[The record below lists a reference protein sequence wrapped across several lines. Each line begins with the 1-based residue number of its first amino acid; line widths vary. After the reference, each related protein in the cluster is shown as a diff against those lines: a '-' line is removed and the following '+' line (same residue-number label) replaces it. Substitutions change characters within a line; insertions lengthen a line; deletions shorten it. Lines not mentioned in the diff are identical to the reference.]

1 MYEKLKFIVDLF
13 GHFDISQKQLQ
24 NVLNLLPETLVF
36 YFFVNLDEF
45 LSTHSLF
52 NEHQIYVVVGKNLQQ
67 TQTLNQVV
75 EGLLFG
81 QK

>member
-1 MYEKLKFIVDLF
+1 MYKKLKFIVDLF
-13 GHFDISQKQLQ
+13 GHCGIPQKQLQ
-24 NVLNLLPETLVF
+24 NVFNLLPETLVF

-45 LSTHSLF
+45 LGTHSFF

>member
-24 NVLNLLPETLVF
+24 NVLNLLPETLIF

-45 LSTHSLF
+45 LSSHSLF
-52 NEHQIYVVVGKNLQQ
+52 NKHQIYVVVGKNLQQ
-67 TQTLNQVV
+67 TNSDS
-75 EGLLFG
+75 
-81 QK
+81 